1 MTYAGRYAWIT
12 GALVMADRTYILQ
25 VSGMACA
32 ACGARLEAGLKEL
45 SGIKEATANIATGR
59 VRVVAAADLPLHR
72 VIEKIE
78 ALGFTVRRE
87 ELRLAVEGM
96 HCAGCAARL
105 EQRLQE
111 TPGVVAAAVNFATG
125 SATVTYLPEVTSPDA
140 LVGVITELGF
150 RVKKPVEPTAEEK
163 TAREEQPFPYPLFFA
178 TLFTLPL
185 LWMMLAELFK
195 LRLPANLYNDLI
207 LFALGTLIQFGPGLV
222 FYRRALTA
230 ARHRTATMDT
240 LVVLGTTAAYFFSV
254 ANTFWLGGPTYY
266 ETSGTIITLV
276 LLGRYLED
284 RARRQTT
291 AAVRELL
298 NLQPATARILRNG
311 SEVEVPASSVTVG
324 DTVIVRPGERV
335 PVDGKVIGGAAAVDE
350 SLITG
355 ESLPVEKR
363 PGDTVIGGTLNLN
376 GVLHV
381 AATQVGAKTVLARM
395 IRLVHEAQ
403 EHKAKAQRI
412 ADRIIG
418 YFVPGVV
425 TIALLTLIGWLL
437 LTGDTAR
444 AVLQMAA
451 VLVVACPCALGI
463 ATPTAVI
470 VAIGQGAKA
479 GVLFRG
485 GEFLET
491 AARIDTVV
499 FDKTGTLTEGKL
511 VVTAVEAA
519 PGYTT
524 PELLRWAAAAEHL
537 SEHPIGRAIVASAR
551 AQGLAWPEAENFTAL
566 PGFGIRATVAGQTVI
581 VGQERLLQEEGI
593 ATTPLREKAAKLR
606 TQGNTVIFVAVSGK
620 PAGIV
625 GVADTVKED
634 AKAAVASLKKMGVR
648 VILATGDQ
656 PLVAEAVAA
665 KVGIDEVRAG
675 MLPEE
680 KAALVKELQAQGQVV
695 AMVGDGIN
703 DAPALA
709 AADLGIAVDTGTDVA
724 GEVAGVILFRGDL
737 RGVLRALR
745 LGRAAARKIR
755 QNLFWAFIYNIL
767 ALPAAAFGFFNPVV
781 AAALMALSDVSVV
794 TNSLLLKRTR
804 L

>member
-1 MTYAGRYAWIT
+1 MAERRYS
-12 GALVMADRTYILQ
+12 LE

-45 SGIKEATANIATGR
+45 AGVKEVFANVATGR
-59 VRVVAAADLPLHR
+59 VQVVAAADTPFNR

-78 ALGFTVRRE
+78 ALGFTVRQE

-105 EQRLQE
+105 ERRLQE
-111 TPGVVAAAVNFATG
+111 IPGVVAAAVNFATG
-125 SATVTYLPEVTSPDA
+125 SATVTYLPAATAPDA
-140 LVGVITELGF
+140 LTAAVTELGF
-150 RVKKPVEPTAEEK
+150 KVKKPSAPAPERKA
-163 TAREEQPFPYPLFFA
+163 AREAQPFPYPLLFA
-178 TLFTLPL
+178 VLFTLPL
-185 LWMMLAELFK
+185 LWMMLAALFNLPSPAVLHNK
-195 LRLPANLYNDLI
+195 LF
-207 LFALGTLIQFGPGLV
+207 LFALGTLLQFGPGLV

-240 LVVLGTTAAYFFSV
+240 LVILGTTAAYFFSV

-298 NLQPATARILRNG
+298 SLQPATARILRDG
-311 SEVEVPASSVTVG
+311 HEVEVPAPTVAVG
-324 DTVIVRPGERV
+324 DTVVVRPGERV
-335 PVDGKVIGGAAAVDE
+335 PVDGRVVGGAAAVDE
-350 SLITG
+350 ALVTG

-376 GVLHV
+376 GVLQV
-381 AATQVGAKTVLARM
+381 QATGVGAATVLARM

-418 YFVPGVV
+418 HFVPGVV
-425 TIALLTLIGWLL
+425 AIALLTLIGWLL
-437 LTGDTAR
+437 LTGDAAR

-451 VLVVACPCALGI
+451 VLVVACPCALGL
-463 ATPTAVI
+463 ATPTAVT
-470 VAIGQGAKA
+470 VAIGRGAKV

-491 AARIDTVV
+491 AARVDTVV
-499 FDKTGTLTEGKL
+499 FDKTGTLTAGKL
-511 VVTAVEAA
+511 VVTAAAAA
-519 PGYTT
+519 PGYTA

-537 SEHPIGRAIVASAR
+537 SEHPIGRAIVAHAR
-551 AQGLAWPEAENFTAL
+551 AQELAWPEAENFTAL

-593 ATTPLREKAAKLR
+593 APTPLREKVAKLR
-606 TQGNTVIFVAVSGK
+606 AQGNTVIFVAVGGK
-620 PAGIV
+620 PAGII

-634 AKAAVASLKKMGVR
+634 AATAVAALKQMGVR

-680 KAALVKELQAQGQVV
+680 KAALVKELQARGQVV

-709 AADLGIAVDTGTDVA
+709 VADLGIAVDTGTDVA
-724 GEVAGVILFRGDL
+724 GEVAGVILFRSDL
-737 RGVLRALR
+737 RGVLRALK
-745 LGRAAARKIR
+745 LGRIAARKIR
-755 QNLFWAFIYNIL
+755 QNLFWALIYNTL
-767 ALPAAAFGFFNPVV
+767 ALPAAAFGVLTPVV
-781 AAALMALSDVSVV
+781 AATVMALSSVSVV
-794 TNSLLLKRTR
+794 TSSLLLQRAK